1 MVQFHASELAAI
13 PADLHPALF
22 RRAEELARPAL
33 WNGTEWV
40 ADYRRLRVV
49 ARKG

>member
-1 MVQFHASELAAI
+1 MMEPQEI
-13 PADLHPALF
+13 R

-49 ARKG
+49 ARKGE